1 MLNPFGI
8 IATCAPSPKGEKK
21 RLNNNVKKGD
31 FVEKY
36 MWDHPY
42 LFHCYVESYF
52 NSGPPP
58 NYNLNHNFISGVTKR

>member
-21 RLNNNVKKGD
+21 GLNHNVKKGD

-36 MWDHPY
+36 M
-42 LFHCYVESYF
+42 
-52 NSGPPP
+52 
-58 NYNLNHNFISGVTKR
+58 